1 MNSAKIGTALISG
14 YVLGRRKKG
23 RAALGLALA
32 MAARRAKAGD
42 LAEALAPMLGNL
54 NRQARTELAGATK
67 AAVGSVL
74 NAQADHLADALHQR
88 TLGLQ
93 GPREDEGRE
102 AEEPREEDE
111 PREAEEPRE
120 EDEPR
125 EEEPRK
131 AKKTARSSSE
141 PKSGGGGGKGSSKPS
156 GTSRARE
163 SDDD

>member
-1 MNSAKIGTALISG
+1 MNNAKIGTALISG

-23 RAALGLALA
+23 GAALGLALA

-42 LAEALAPMLGNL
+42 LAEALAPVLGNL

-74 NAQADHLADALHQR
+74 NAQAGHLADALHQR

-93 GPREDEGRE
+93 GQREDVGRAAGE
-102 AEEPREEDE
+102 HRGEEPREEQE
-111 PREAEEPRE
+111 PRG
-120 EDEPR
+120 

-131 AKKTARSSSE
+131 AKKTERSSSE
-141 PKSGGGGGKGSSKPS
+141 PKSGGDRASSEPG

-163 SDDD
+163 SNDD